1 MRAELSIAKK
11 DENYSYLNSL
21 LESYPPFL
29 KDAFLSK
36 LQALAPVRSTEV
48 FKAYSQKS
56 SIPHSKFSLEGRVLL
71 TMLESEEFR
80 FIASKNL
87 SKEDFVLKEVF
98 VDILTGRLDTHQA
111 HSLRSKFVLLEPKY
125 WQMALRQ
132 FKAAGL
138 KRSLQ
143 SALDSRDLK
152 MVWLLDQRLKG
163 VKHGF

>member
-1 MRAELSIAKK
+1 M
-11 DENYSYLNSL
+11 
-21 LESYPPFL
+21 
-29 KDAFLSK
+29 
-36 LQALAPVRSTEV
+36 
-48 FKAYSQKS
+48 
-56 SIPHSKFSLEGRVLL
+56 L